1 LHAACRARVDR
12 PNPEAIACLPMAFGR
27 LYKRDFGTSRRPIQP
42 KITMVSGLDKRA
54 AVLMQAWAAAPHRSL
69 SGAKLT
75 S

>member
-1 LHAACRARVDR
+1 
-12 PNPEAIACLPMAFGR
+12 MAFGR